1 MEIKHII
8 EIYFDNKVKRKDL
21 CQFKQKTKKGN
32 IIEGYICRKPNEY
45 LGSMFIEKVNNEYNP
60 QFVHSM
66 PKIHYYSKK
75 IEGIETEEIIFHEK
89 LDGTCIIYY
98 PLYQDGEIIEVIPK
112 TRNTVIAD
120 DFIFDLLEK
129 AITYPIEEIVR
140 EYDMILMFELY
151 GVLNQHEIYNPD
163 AYCSLALIGAYSIT
177 VKYMCSNSTLDI
189 LAEKFALKRPKKL
202 IYVKGHQGIYII
214 TSISPYL
221 YRYLEKDKISL
232 HRSLFAS
239 LSELTQGIK
248 KILSWVNQESYNIN
262 SFILTEGVVAN
273 MQKQIGGYLKV
284 KPEEIELKHK
294 GIPTIEIKK
303 EVRKYWDEY
312 GSKIETIYKQDK
324 KHYLNYVKENL
335 AEDFPIDIVESNKT
349 EKRIE
354 KIFFTIWGAKTVPI
368 GIQEIARTLCEE
380 NPELSLSE
388 IMEIFSQQYPQKKN
402 QARMVYSICKKIKE
416 RDRK

>member
-1 MEIKHII
+1 MKINHII
-8 EIYFDNKVKRKDL
+8 ETYFDNKVKKKDL
-21 CQFKQKTKKGN
+21 YQFKQKTKKGN

-45 LGSMFIEKVNNEYNP
+45 LGSMFIEKVNNEDNP
-60 QFVHSM
+60 QFIHSM

-89 LDGTCIIYY
+89 LDGSCIIYY
-98 PLYQDGEIIEVIPK
+98 PLYQDGEVIEVIPK

-120 DFIFDLLEK
+120 DFIFNLLKK
-129 AITYPIEEIVR
+129 AITYPIEEIVK
-140 EYDMILMFELY
+140 EYDIVLMFELY

-163 AYCSLALIGAYSIT
+163 TYCSLTLIGGYSINT
-177 VKYMCSNSTLDI
+177 NQMYSNSMLDSF
-189 LAEKFALKRPKKL
+189 AEKYNLKRPRHL
-202 IYVKGHQGIYII
+202 ITVHGFRDVYFI
-214 TSISPYL
+214 TFISPYL
-221 YRYLEKDKISL
+221 QIYYRNDRTSI
-232 HRSLFAS
+232 HTS
-239 LSELTQGIK
+239 LSEVVQKIK
-248 KILSWVNQESYNIN
+248 KILSQVNQESYNIN
-262 SFILTEGVVAN
+262 GFVLTEGVVAN

-312 GSKIETIYKQDK
+312 GSKIEAIYKQDK

-349 EKRIE
+349 KKRIE
-354 KIFFTIWGAKTVPI
+354 KIFFTIWDAKTVPI

-388 IMEIFSQQYPQKKN
+388 IMDIFSQQYPQKKN
-402 QARMVYSICKKIKE
+402 QARMVYSVCKKIKGG
-416 RDRK
+416 D

>member
-1 MEIKHII
+1 MSINHII
-8 EIYFDNKVKRKDL
+8 ETYFDDKVKKKDL
-21 CQFKQKTKKGN
+21 YQFKQKTKKGN

-45 LGSMFIEKVNNEYNP
+45 LGSMFIEKVNNEDNP
-60 QFVHSM
+60 QFIHSM

-89 LDGTCIIYY
+89 LDGSCIIYY
-98 PLYQDGEIIEVIPK
+98 PLYQDGEVIEVIPK

-120 DFIFDLLEK
+120 DFIFNLLKK
-129 AITYPIEEIVR
+129 AITYPIEKIVK
-140 EYDMILMFELY
+140 EYDIVLMFELY

-163 AYCSLALIGAYSIT
+163 AYCSLTLIGGYSINT
-177 VKYMCSNSTLDI
+177 NQMYSNSMLDSF
-189 LAEKFALKRPKKL
+189 AEKYNLKRPRHL
-202 IYVKGHQGIYII
+202 ITVHGFRGVYFI
-214 TSISPYL
+214 TFISPYL
-221 YRYLEKDKISL
+221 QIYYRNDRISM
-232 HRSLFAS
+232 HTS
-239 LSELTQGIK
+239 LSEVIQKIK
-248 KILSWVNQESYNIN
+248 KILSQVNQESYNIN
-262 SFILTEGVVAN
+262 GFALTEGVVAN

-349 EKRIE
+349 KKRIE
-354 KIFFTIWGAKTVPI
+354 KIFFAIWDAKTVPI

-380 NPELSLSE
+380 NPELSLPE
-388 IMEIFSQQYPQKKN
+388 IMNIFSQQYPQKKN
-402 QARMVYSICKKIKE
+402 QARMVYSICKKIKGE
-416 RDRK
+416 D

>member
-1 MEIKHII
+1 MRINHII
-8 EIYFDNKVKRKDL
+8 ETYFDNKVKKKDL
-21 CQFKQKTKKGN
+21 YQFKQKTKKGN
-32 IIEGYICRKPNEY
+32 IIEGYICRKSNEY
-45 LGSMFIEKVNNEYNP
+45 LGSMFIEKVNNEDNP
-60 QFVHSM
+60 QFIHSM

-75 IEGIETEEIIFHEK
+75 IEGIEIEEIIFHEK
-89 LDGTCIIYY
+89 LDGSWIICY
-98 PLYQDGEIIEVIPK
+98 PLYQDGEVIEVIPK

-120 DFIFDLLEK
+120 DFIFNLLKK
-129 AITYPIEEIVR
+129 AITYPIEEIVK
-140 EYDMILMFELY
+140 EYDIVLMFELY

-163 AYCSLALIGAYSIT
+163 AYCSLTLIGGYSINT
-177 VKYMCSNSTLDI
+177 NQMYSNSMLDSF
-189 LAEKFALKRPKKL
+189 AEKYNLKRPRHL
-202 IYVKGHQGIYII
+202 ITVHGFRGVYFI
-214 TSISPYL
+214 TFISPYL
-221 YRYLEKDKISL
+221 QIYYHNDRISV
-232 HRSLFAS
+232 HTS
-239 LSELTQGIK
+239 LSEVIQEIK
-248 KILSWVNQESYNIN
+248 KILSQVNQESYNIN
-262 SFILTEGVVAN
+262 GFVLTEGVVAN

-349 EKRIE
+349 KKRIE
-354 KIFFTIWGAKTVPI
+354 KIFFTIWDAKTVPI

-388 IMEIFSQQYPQKKN
+388 IMNIFSQQYPQKKN
-402 QARMVYSICKKIKE
+402 QARMVYSICKKIKGE
-416 RDRK
+416 D

>member
-1 MEIKHII
+1 MSINQII
-8 EIYFDNKVKRKDL
+8 ETYFNNKVKKKDL
-21 CQFKQKTKKGN
+21 YQFKQKTKKGN

-45 LGSMFIEKVNNEYNP
+45 LGSMFIEKVNNEDNP
-60 QFVHSM
+60 QFIHSM

-75 IEGIETEEIIFHEK
+75 LENIQIEKITFHEK
-89 LDGTCIIYY
+89 LDGSCIIYY
-98 PLYQDGEIIEVIPK
+98 PLYQNGKIIEVIPK

-120 DFIFDLLEK
+120 DFIFNLLK
-129 AITYPIEEIVR
+129 KTITHPIEKIIK
-140 EYDMILMFELY
+140 EYDTVLMFELY

-163 AYCSLALIGAYSIT
+163 AYCSLTLIGGYSINT
-177 VKYMCSNSTLDI
+177 NQMYSNSMLDSF
-189 LAEKFALKRPKKL
+189 AEKYNLKRPSHL
-202 IYVKGHQGIYII
+202 ITVHGFRGVYFI
-214 TSISPYL
+214 TFISPYL
-221 YRYLEKDKISL
+221 QLYYRNDRTSM
-232 HRSLFAS
+232 HTS
-239 LSELTQGIK
+239 LSEVIQKIK
-248 KILSWVNQESYNIN
+248 KILSQVNQESYNIN
-262 SFILTEGVVAN
+262 GFVLTEGVVAN

-312 GSKIETIYKQDK
+312 GSKIEAIYKQDK

-349 EKRIE
+349 KKRIE
-354 KIFFTIWGAKTVPI
+354 KIFFTIWDAKTVPI

-388 IMEIFSQQYPQKKN
+388 IMNIFSQQYPQKKN
-402 QARMVYSICKKIKE
+402 QARMVYSICKKIKGE
-416 RDRK
+416 D

>member
-1 MEIKHII
+1 MKINHII
-8 EIYFDNKVKRKDL
+8 ETYFDNKVKKKDL
-21 CQFKQKTKKGN
+21 YQFKQKTKKGN

-45 LGSMFIEKVNNEYNP
+45 LGSMFIEKVNNEDNP
-60 QFVHSM
+60 QFIHSM

-89 LDGTCIIYY
+89 LDGSCIIYY
-98 PLYQDGEIIEVIPK
+98 PLYQDGEVIEVIPK

-120 DFIFDLLEK
+120 DFIFNLLKK
-129 AITYPIEEIVR
+129 AITYPIEEIVK
-140 EYDMILMFELY
+140 EYDIVLMFELY

-163 AYCSLALIGAYSIT
+163 AYCSLTLIGGYSINT
-177 VKYMCSNSTLDI
+177 NQMYSNSMLDSF
-189 LAEKFALKRPKKL
+189 AEKYNLKRPRHL
-202 IYVKGHQGIYII
+202 ITVHGFRGVYFI
-214 TSISPYL
+214 TFISPYL
-221 YRYLEKDKISL
+221 QIYYRNDRTSM
-232 HRSLFAS
+232 HTS
-239 LSELTQGIK
+239 LSEVIQKIK
-248 KILSWVNQESYNIN
+248 KILSQVNQESYNIN
-262 SFILTEGVVAN
+262 GFALTEGVVAN

-312 GSKIETIYKQDK
+312 GSKIEAIYKQDK

-349 EKRIE
+349 KKRIE
-354 KIFFTIWGAKTVPI
+354 KIFFTIWDAKTVPI

-388 IMEIFSQQYPQKKN
+388 IMNIFSQQYPQKKN
-402 QARMVYSICKKIKE
+402 QARMVYSICKKIKGE
-416 RDRK
+416 D

>member
-1 MEIKHII
+1 MSINQII
-8 EIYFDNKVKRKDL
+8 ETYFNNKVKKKDL
-21 CQFKQKTKKGN
+21 YQFKQKTKKGN

-45 LGSMFIEKVNNEYNP
+45 LGSMFIEKVNNEDNP
-60 QFVHSM
+60 QFIHSM

-89 LDGTCIIYY
+89 LDGSCIIYY
-98 PLYQDGEIIEVIPK
+98 PLYQDGEVIEVIPK

-120 DFIFDLLEK
+120 DFIFNLLKK
-129 AITYPIEEIVR
+129 AITYPIEEIVK
-140 EYDMILMFELY
+140 EYDIVLMFELY

-163 AYCSLALIGAYSIT
+163 AYCSLTLIGGYSINT
-177 VKYMCSNSTLDI
+177 NQMYSNSMLDSF
-189 LAEKFALKRPKKL
+189 AEKYNLKRPRHL
-202 IYVKGHQGIYII
+202 ITVHGFQGVYFI
-214 TSISPYL
+214 TFISPYL
-221 YRYLEKDKISL
+221 QIYYRNDRTSMYT
-232 HRSLFAS
+232 S
-239 LSELTQGIK
+239 LSEVIQKIK
-248 KILSWVNQESYNIN
+248 KILSQVNQESYNIN
-262 SFILTEGVVAN
+262 GFALTEGVVAN

-312 GSKIETIYKQDK
+312 GSKIEAIYKQDK

-349 EKRIE
+349 KKRIE
-354 KIFFTIWGAKTVPI
+354 KIFFTIWDAKTVPI

-388 IMEIFSQQYPQKKN
+388 IMNIFSQQYPQKKN
-402 QARMVYSICKKIKE
+402 QARMVYSICKKIKGE
-416 RDRK
+416 D

>member
-1 MEIKHII
+1 MSINQII
-8 EIYFDNKVKRKDL
+8 ETYFNNKVKKKDL
-21 CQFKQKTKKGN
+21 YQFKQKTKKGN

-45 LGSMFIEKVNNEYNP
+45 LGSMFIEKVNNEDNP
-60 QFVHSM
+60 QFIHSM

-89 LDGTCIIYY
+89 LDGSCIIYY
-98 PLYQDGEIIEVIPK
+98 PLYQDGEVIEVIPK

-120 DFIFDLLEK
+120 DFIFNLLKK
-129 AITYPIEEIVR
+129 AITYPIEKIVK
-140 EYDMILMFELY
+140 EYDIVLMFELY

-163 AYCSLALIGAYSIT
+163 AYCSLTLIGGYSINT
-177 VKYMCSNSTLDI
+177 NQMYSNSMLDSF
-189 LAEKFALKRPKKL
+189 AEKYNLKRPRHL
-202 IYVKGHQGIYII
+202 ITVHGFQGVYFI
-214 TSISPYL
+214 TFISPYL
-221 YRYLEKDKISL
+221 QIYYRNDRTSM
-232 HRSLFAS
+232 HTS
-239 LSELTQGIK
+239 LSEVIQKIK
-248 KILSWVNQESYNIN
+248 KILSQVNQESYNIN
-262 SFILTEGVVAN
+262 GFALTEGVVAN

-312 GSKIETIYKQDK
+312 GSKIEAIYKQDK

-349 EKRIE
+349 KKRIE
-354 KIFFTIWGAKTVPI
+354 KIFFTIWDAKTVPI

-380 NPELSLSE
+380 NPELSLPE
-388 IMEIFSQQYPQKKN
+388 IMNIFSQQYPQKKN
-402 QARMVYSICKKIKE
+402 QARMVYSICKKIKGE
-416 RDRK
+416 D

>member
-1 MEIKHII
+1 MSINHII
-8 EIYFDNKVKRKDL
+8 ETYFNNKVKKKDL
-21 CQFKQKTKKGN
+21 YQFKQKTKKGN

-45 LGSMFIEKVNNEYNP
+45 LGSMFIEKVNNEDNP
-60 QFVHSM
+60 QFIHSM

-89 LDGTCIIYY
+89 LDGSCIIYY
-98 PLYQDGEIIEVIPK
+98 PLYQDGEVIEVIPK

-120 DFIFDLLEK
+120 DFIFNLLKK
-129 AITYPIEEIVR
+129 AITYPIEEIVK
-140 EYDMILMFELY
+140 EYDIVLMFELY

-163 AYCSLALIGAYSIT
+163 AYCSLTLIGGYSINT
-177 VKYMCSNSTLDI
+177 NQMYSNSMLDSF
-189 LAEKFALKRPKKL
+189 AEKYNLKRPRHL
-202 IYVKGHQGIYII
+202 ITVHGFQGVYFI
-214 TSISPYL
+214 TFISPYL
-221 YRYLEKDKISL
+221 QIYYRNDRTSM
-232 HRSLFAS
+232 HTS
-239 LSELTQGIK
+239 LSEVIQKIK
-248 KILSWVNQESYNIN
+248 KILSQVNQESYNIN
-262 SFILTEGVVAN
+262 GFVLTEGVVAN

-349 EKRIE
+349 KKRIE
-354 KIFFTIWGAKTVPI
+354 KIFFTIWDAKTVPI

-388 IMEIFSQQYPQKKN
+388 IMNIFSQQYPQKKN
-402 QARMVYSICKKIKE
+402 QARMVYSICKKIKGE
-416 RDRK
+416 D

>member
-1 MEIKHII
+1 MRINHII
-8 EIYFDNKVKRKDL
+8 ETYFDNKVKKKDL
-21 CQFKQKTKKGN
+21 YQFKQKTKKGN

-45 LGSMFIEKVNNEYNP
+45 LGSMFIEKVNNEDNP
-60 QFVHSM
+60 QFIHSM
-66 PKIHYYSKK
+66 PKIHYYSKR

-89 LDGTCIIYY
+89 LDGSCIIYY
-98 PLYQDGEIIEVIPK
+98 PLYQDGEVIEVIPK

-120 DFIFDLLEK
+120 DFIFNLLK
-129 AITYPIEEIVR
+129 KTITHPIEKIIK
-140 EYDMILMFELY
+140 EYDTVLMFELY

-163 AYCSLALIGAYSIT
+163 AYCSLTLIGGYSINT
-177 VKYMCSNSTLDI
+177 NQMYSNSMLDSF
-189 LAEKFALKRPKKL
+189 AEKYNLKRPRHL
-202 IYVKGHQGIYII
+202 ITVHGFRGVYFI
-214 TSISPYL
+214 TFISPYL
-221 YRYLEKDKISL
+221 QIYYHNDRTSM
-232 HRSLFAS
+232 HTS
-239 LSELTQGIK
+239 LSEVIQKIK
-248 KILSWVNQESYNIN
+248 KILSRVNQESYNIN
-262 SFILTEGVVAN
+262 GFALTEGVVAN

-312 GSKIETIYKQDK
+312 GSKIEAIYKQDK

-349 EKRIE
+349 KKRIE
-354 KIFFTIWGAKTVPI
+354 KTFFTIWDAKTVPI

-388 IMEIFSQQYPQKKN
+388 IMNIFSQQYPQKKN
-402 QARMVYSICKKIKE
+402 QARMVYSICKKIKGE
-416 RDRK
+416 D

>member
-1 MEIKHII
+1 MKINHII
-8 EIYFDNKVKRKDL
+8 ETYFDNKVKKKDL
-21 CQFKQKTKKGN
+21 YQFKQKTKKGN

-45 LGSMFIEKVNNEYNP
+45 LGSMFIEKVNNKDNP
-60 QFVHSM
+60 QFIHSM

-89 LDGTCIIYY
+89 LDGSCIIYY
-98 PLYQDGEIIEVIPK
+98 PLYQDGEVIEVIPK

-120 DFIFDLLEK
+120 DFIFNLLKK
-129 AITYPIEEIVR
+129 AITYPIEEIVK
-140 EYDMILMFELY
+140 EYNIVLMFELY

-163 AYCSLALIGAYSIT
+163 AYCSLTLIGGYSINT
-177 VKYMCSNSTLDI
+177 NQMYSNSMLDSF
-189 LAEKFALKRPKKL
+189 AEKYNLKRPSHL
-202 IYVKGHQGIYII
+202 ITVHGFQGVYFI
-214 TSISPYL
+214 TFISPYL
-221 YRYLEKDKISL
+221 QIYYRNDRTSMYT
-232 HRSLFAS
+232 S
-239 LSELTQGIK
+239 LSEVIQKIK
-248 KILSWVNQESYNIN
+248 KILSQVNQESYNIN
-262 SFILTEGVVAN
+262 GFALTEGVVAN

-312 GSKIETIYKQDK
+312 GSKIEAIYKQDK

-349 EKRIE
+349 KKRIE
-354 KIFFTIWGAKTVPI
+354 KIFFTIWDTKTVPI

-380 NPELSLSE
+380 NPELSLPE
-388 IMEIFSQQYPQKKN
+388 IMNIFSQQYPQKKN
-402 QARMVYSICKKIKE
+402 QARMVYSICKKIKGE
-416 RDRK
+416 D

>member
-1 MEIKHII
+1 MEINHII
-8 EIYFDNKVKRKDL
+8 ETYFDNKVKKKDL
-21 CQFKQKTKKGN
+21 YQFKQKTKKGN

-45 LGSMFIEKVNNEYNP
+45 LGSMFIEKVNNEDNP
-60 QFVHSM
+60 QFIHSM

-89 LDGTCIIYY
+89 LDGSCVIYY
-98 PLYQDGEIIEVIPK
+98 PLYQDGEVIEVIPK

-120 DFIFDLLEK
+120 DFIFNLLKK
-129 AITYPIEEIVR
+129 AITYPIEKIVK
-140 EYDMILMFELY
+140 EYDIVLMFELY

-163 AYCSLALIGAYSIT
+163 AYCSLTLIGGYSINT
-177 VKYMCSNSTLDI
+177 NQMYSNSMLDSF
-189 LAEKFALKRPKKL
+189 AEKYNLKRPRHL
-202 IYVKGHQGIYII
+202 ITVHGFRGVYFI
-214 TSISPYL
+214 TFISPYL
-221 YRYLEKDKISL
+221 QIYYRNDRTSM
-232 HRSLFAS
+232 HTS
-239 LSELTQGIK
+239 LSEVIQKIK
-248 KILSWVNQESYNIN
+248 KILSQVNQESYNIN
-262 SFILTEGVVAN
+262 GFALTEGVVAN

-312 GSKIETIYKQDK
+312 GSKIEAIYKQDK

-354 KIFFTIWGAKTVPI
+354 KIFFAIWDAKTVPI

-380 NPELSLSE
+380 NPELSLLE
-388 IMEIFSQQYPQKKN
+388 IMNIFSQQYPQKKN
-402 QARMVYSICKKIKE
+402 QARMVYSICKKIKGE
-416 RDRK
+416 D

>member
-1 MEIKHII
+1 MEINHII
-8 EIYFDNKVKRKDL
+8 ETYFNNKVKKKDL
-21 CQFKQKTKKGN
+21 YQFKQKTKKGN

-45 LGSMFIEKVNNEYNP
+45 LGSMFIEKVNNEDNP
-60 QFVHSM
+60 QFIHSM

-89 LDGTCIIYY
+89 LDGSCIIYY
-98 PLYQDGEIIEVIPK
+98 PLYQDGEVIEVIPK

-120 DFIFDLLEK
+120 DFIFNLLKK
-129 AITYPIEEIVR
+129 AITYPIEKIVK
-140 EYDMILMFELY
+140 EYDIVLMFELY

-163 AYCSLALIGAYSIT
+163 AYCSLTLIGGYSINT
-177 VKYMCSNSTLDI
+177 NQMYSNSMLDSF
-189 LAEKFALKRPKKL
+189 AEKYNLRRPRHL
-202 IYVKGHQGIYII
+202 ITVHGLQGVYFI
-214 TSISPYL
+214 TFISPYL
-221 YRYLEKDKISL
+221 QIYYHNDRISM
-232 HRSLFAS
+232 HTS
-239 LSELTQGIK
+239 LSEVIQKIK
-248 KILSWVNQESYNIN
+248 KILSQVNQESYNIN
-262 SFILTEGVVAN
+262 GFALTEGVVAN

-349 EKRIE
+349 KKRIE
-354 KIFFTIWGAKTVPI
+354 KIFFTIWDAKTVPI

-380 NPELSLSE
+380 NPELSLPE
-388 IMEIFSQQYPQKKN
+388 IMNIFSQQYPQKKN
-402 QARMVYSICKKIKE
+402 QARMVYSICKKIKGE
-416 RDRK
+416 D

>member
-1 MEIKHII
+1 MKINHII
-8 EIYFDNKVKRKDL
+8 ETYFDNKVKKKDL
-21 CQFKQKTKKGN
+21 YQFKQKTKKGN

-45 LGSMFIEKVNNEYNP
+45 LGSMFIEKVNNEDNP
-60 QFVHSM
+60 QFIHSM

-89 LDGTCIIYY
+89 LDGSCIIYY
-98 PLYQDGEIIEVIPK
+98 PLYQDGEVIEVIPK

-120 DFIFDLLEK
+120 DFIFNLLKK
-129 AITYPIEEIVR
+129 AITYPIEEIVK
-140 EYDMILMFELY
+140 EYDIVLMFELY

-163 AYCSLALIGAYSIT
+163 AYCSLTLIGGYSINT
-177 VKYMCSNSTLDI
+177 NQMYSNSMLDSF
-189 LAEKFALKRPKKL
+189 AEKYNLKRPRHL
-202 IYVKGHQGIYII
+202 ITVHGFQGVYFI
-214 TSISPYL
+214 TFISPYL
-221 YRYLEKDKISL
+221 QIYYRNDRTSM
-232 HRSLFAS
+232 HTS
-239 LSELTQGIK
+239 LSEVIQKIK
-248 KILSWVNQESYNIN
+248 KILSQVNQESYNIN
-262 SFILTEGVVAN
+262 GFALTEGVVAN

-312 GSKIETIYKQDK
+312 GSKIEAIYKQDN

-349 EKRIE
+349 KKRIE
-354 KIFFTIWGAKTVPI
+354 KIFFTIWDAKTVPI

-388 IMEIFSQQYPQKKN
+388 IMNIFSQQYPQKKN
-402 QARMVYSICKKIKE
+402 QARMVYSICKKIKGE
-416 RDRK
+416 D

>member
-1 MEIKHII
+1 MKINHII
-8 EIYFDNKVKRKDL
+8 ETYFDNKVKKKDL
-21 CQFKQKTKKGN
+21 YQFKQKTKKGN

-45 LGSMFIEKVNNEYNP
+45 LGSMFIEKVNNEDNP
-60 QFVHSM
+60 QFIHSM

-89 LDGTCIIYY
+89 LDGSCIIYY
-98 PLYQDGEIIEVIPK
+98 PLYQDGEVIEVIPK

-120 DFIFDLLEK
+120 DFIFNLLKK
-129 AITYPIEEIVR
+129 AITYPIEEIVK
-140 EYDMILMFELY
+140 EYDIVLMFELY

-163 AYCSLALIGAYSIT
+163 AYCSLTLIGGYSINT
-177 VKYMCSNSTLDI
+177 NQMYSNSMLDSF
-189 LAEKFALKRPKKL
+189 AEKYNLKRPRHL
-202 IYVKGHQGIYII
+202 ITVHGFQGVYFI
-214 TSISPYL
+214 TFISPYL
-221 YRYLEKDKISL
+221 QIYYRNDRISV
-232 HRSLFAS
+232 HAS
-239 LSELTQGIK
+239 LSEVIQEIK
-248 KILSWVNQESYNIN
+248 KILSQVNQESYNIN
-262 SFILTEGVVAN
+262 GFVLTEGVVAN

-349 EKRIE
+349 KKRIE
-354 KIFFTIWGAKTVPI
+354 KIFFTIWDAKTVPI

-388 IMEIFSQQYPQKKN
+388 IMNIFSQQYPQKKN
-402 QARMVYSICKKIKE
+402 QARMVYSICKKIKGE
-416 RDRK
+416 D

>member
-1 MEIKHII
+1 MSINHVI
-8 EIYFDNKVKRKDL
+8 ETYFNNKVKKKDL
-21 CQFKQKTKKGN
+21 YQFKQKTKKGN

-45 LGSMFIEKVNNEYNP
+45 LGSMFIEKVNNEDNP
-60 QFVHSM
+60 QFIHSM

-89 LDGTCIIYY
+89 LDGSCIIYY
-98 PLYQDGEIIEVIPK
+98 PLYQDGGVIEVIPK

-120 DFIFDLLEK
+120 DFIFNLLK
-129 AITYPIEEIVR
+129 KTITYPIEEIVK
-140 EYDMILMFELY
+140 EYDIVLMFELY

-163 AYCSLALIGAYSIT
+163 AYCSLTLIGGYSINT
-177 VKYMCSNSTLDI
+177 NQMYPNSMLDSF
-189 LAEKFALKRPKKL
+189 AEKYNLKRPRHL
-202 IYVKGHQGIYII
+202 ITVHGFRGVYFI
-214 TSISPYL
+214 TFISPYL
-221 YRYLEKDKISL
+221 QIYYRNDRTSM
-232 HRSLFAS
+232 HTS
-239 LSELTQGIK
+239 LSEVIQKIK
-248 KILSWVNQESYNIN
+248 KILSQVNQESYNIN
-262 SFILTEGVVAN
+262 GFALTEGVVAN

-312 GSKIETIYKQDK
+312 GSKIEAIYKQDK

-349 EKRIE
+349 KKRIE
-354 KIFFTIWGAKTVPI
+354 KIFFTIWDAKTVPI

-388 IMEIFSQQYPQKKN
+388 IMNIFSQQYPQKKN
-402 QARMVYSICKKIKE
+402 QARMVYSICKKIKGE
-416 RDRK
+416 D

>member
-1 MEIKHII
+1 MEINHII
-8 EIYFDNKVKRKDL
+8 ETYFDNKVKKKDL
-21 CQFKQKTKKGN
+21 YQFKQKTKKGN

-45 LGSMFIEKVNNEYNP
+45 LGSMFIEKVNNEDNP
-60 QFVHSM
+60 QFIHSM

-89 LDGTCIIYY
+89 LDGSCIIYY
-98 PLYQDGEIIEVIPK
+98 PLYQDGEVIEVIPK

-120 DFIFDLLEK
+120 DFIFNLLKK
-129 AITYPIEEIVR
+129 AITYPIEKIVK
-140 EYDMILMFELY
+140 EYDIVLMFELY

-163 AYCSLALIGAYSIT
+163 AYCSLTLIGGYSINT
-177 VKYMCSNSTLDI
+177 NQMYSNSMLDSF
-189 LAEKFALKRPKKL
+189 AEKYNLKRPRHL
-202 IYVKGHQGIYII
+202 ITVHGVQGVYFI
-214 TSISPYL
+214 TFISPYL
-221 YRYLEKDKISL
+221 QIYYRNDRISM
-232 HRSLFAS
+232 HTS
-239 LSELTQGIK
+239 LSEVIQKIK
-248 KILSWVNQESYNIN
+248 KILSQVNQESYNIN
-262 SFILTEGVVAN
+262 GFALTEGVVAN

-349 EKRIE
+349 KKRIE
-354 KIFFTIWGAKTVPI
+354 KIFFTIWDAKTVPI

-380 NPELSLSE
+380 NPELSLPE
-388 IMEIFSQQYPQKKN
+388 IMNIFSQQYPQKKN
-402 QARMVYSICKKIKE
+402 QARMVYSICKKIKGE
-416 RDRK
+416 D

>member
-1 MEIKHII
+1 MRINHII
-8 EIYFDNKVKRKDL
+8 ETYFGNKVKKKDL
-21 CQFKQKTKKGN
+21 YQFKQKTKKGN

-45 LGSMFIEKVNNEYNP
+45 LGSMFIEKVNNEDNP
-60 QFVHSM
+60 QFIHSM

-89 LDGTCIIYY
+89 LDGSCIIYY
-98 PLYQDGEIIEVIPK
+98 PLYQDGEVIEVIPK

-120 DFIFDLLEK
+120 DFIFNLLKK
-129 AITYPIEEIVR
+129 AITYPIEKIVK
-140 EYDMILMFELY
+140 EYDIVLMFELY

-163 AYCSLALIGAYSIT
+163 AYCSLTLIGGYSINT
-177 VKYMCSNSTLDI
+177 NQMYSNSMLDSF
-189 LAEKFALKRPKKL
+189 AEKYNLKRPRHL
-202 IYVKGHQGIYII
+202 ITVHGFRGVYFI
-214 TSISPYL
+214 TFISPYL
-221 YRYLEKDKISL
+221 QIYYRNDRTSM
-232 HRSLFAS
+232 HTS
-239 LSELTQGIK
+239 LSEVIQKIK
-248 KILSWVNQESYNIN
+248 KILSQVNQESYNIN
-262 SFILTEGVVAN
+262 GFALTEGVVAN

-312 GSKIETIYKQDK
+312 GSKIEAIYKQDK

-349 EKRIE
+349 QKRIE
-354 KIFFTIWGAKTVPI
+354 KIFFTIWDAKTVPI

-380 NPELSLSE
+380 NPELSLPE
-388 IMEIFSQQYPQKKN
+388 IMNIFSQQYPQKKN
-402 QARMVYSICKKIKE
+402 QARMVYSICKKIKGE
-416 RDRK
+416 D

>member
-1 MEIKHII
+1 MKINHII
-8 EIYFDNKVKRKDL
+8 ETYFDNKVKKKDL
-21 CQFKQKTKKGN
+21 YQFKQKTKKGN
-32 IIEGYICRKPNEY
+32 IIEGYICRKSNEY
-45 LGSMFIEKVNNEYNP
+45 LGSMFIEKVNNEDNP
-60 QFVHSM
+60 QFIHSM

-89 LDGTCIIYY
+89 LDGSCIIYY
-98 PLYQDGEIIEVIPK
+98 PLYQDGEVIEVIPK

-120 DFIFDLLEK
+120 DFIFNLLKK
-129 AITYPIEEIVR
+129 AITYPIEKIVK
-140 EYDMILMFELY
+140 EYDIVLMFELY

-163 AYCSLALIGAYSIT
+163 AYCSLTLIGGYSINT
-177 VKYMCSNSTLDI
+177 NQMYSNSMLDSF
-189 LAEKFALKRPKKL
+189 AEKYNLKRPRHL
-202 IYVKGHQGIYII
+202 ITVHGFQGVYFI
-214 TSISPYL
+214 TFISPYL
-221 YRYLEKDKISL
+221 QIYYHNDRTSM
-232 HRSLFAS
+232 HTS
-239 LSELTQGIK
+239 LSEVIQKIK
-248 KILSWVNQESYNIN
+248 KILSQVNQESYNIN
-262 SFILTEGVVAN
+262 GFALTEGVVAN

-312 GSKIETIYKQDK
+312 GSKIEAIYKQDK

-349 EKRIE
+349 KKRIE
-354 KIFFTIWGAKTVPI
+354 KIFFTIWDAKTVPI

-388 IMEIFSQQYPQKKN
+388 IMNIFSQQYPQKKN
-402 QARMVYSICKKIKE
+402 QARMVYSICKKIKGE
-416 RDRK
+416 D

>member
-1 MEIKHII
+1 MEINHII
-8 EIYFDNKVKRKDL
+8 ETYFDNKVKKKDL
-21 CQFKQKTKKGN
+21 YQFKQKTKKGN

-45 LGSMFIEKVNNEYNP
+45 LGSMFIEKVNNEDNP
-60 QFVHSM
+60 QFIHSM

-89 LDGTCIIYY
+89 LDGSCVIYY
-98 PLYQDGEIIEVIPK
+98 PLYQDGEVIEVIPK

-120 DFIFDLLEK
+120 DFIFNLLKK
-129 AITYPIEEIVR
+129 AITYPIEKIVK
-140 EYDMILMFELY
+140 EYDIVLMFELY

-163 AYCSLALIGAYSIT
+163 AYCSLTLIGGYSINT
-177 VKYMCSNSTLDI
+177 NQMYSNSMLDSF
-189 LAEKFALKRPKKL
+189 AEKYNLKRPRHL
-202 IYVKGHQGIYII
+202 ITVHGFRGVYFI
-214 TSISPYL
+214 TFISPYL
-221 YRYLEKDKISL
+221 QIYYRNDRISM
-232 HRSLFAS
+232 HTS
-239 LSELTQGIK
+239 LSEVIQKIK
-248 KILSWVNQESYNIN
+248 KILSQVNQESYNIN
-262 SFILTEGVVAN
+262 GFALTEGVVAN

-312 GSKIETIYKQDK
+312 GSKIEAIYKQDK

-354 KIFFTIWGAKTVPI
+354 KIFFAIWDAKTVPI

-380 NPELSLSE
+380 NPELSLPE
-388 IMEIFSQQYPQKKN
+388 IMNIFSQQYPQKKN
-402 QARMVYSICKKIKE
+402 QARMVYSICKKIKGE
-416 RDRK
+416 D

>member
-1 MEIKHII
+1 MRINHII
-8 EIYFDNKVKRKDL
+8 ETYFDNKVKKKDL
-21 CQFKQKTKKGN
+21 YQFKQKTKKGN

-45 LGSMFIEKVNNEYNP
+45 LGSMFIEKVNNEDNP
-60 QFVHSM
+60 QFIHSM

-89 LDGTCIIYY
+89 LDGSCIIYY
-98 PLYQDGEIIEVIPK
+98 PLYQDGEVIEVIPK

-120 DFIFDLLEK
+120 DFIFNLLKK
-129 AITYPIEEIVR
+129 AITYPIEKIVK
-140 EYDMILMFELY
+140 EYDIVLMFELY

-163 AYCSLALIGAYSIT
+163 AYCSLTLIGGYSINT
-177 VKYMCSNSTLDI
+177 NQMYSNSMLDSF
-189 LAEKFALKRPKKL
+189 AEKYNLKRPRHL
-202 IYVKGHQGIYII
+202 ITVHGFRGVYFI
-214 TSISPYL
+214 TFISPYL
-221 YRYLEKDKISL
+221 QIYYRNDRISM
-232 HRSLFAS
+232 HTS
-239 LSELTQGIK
+239 LSEVIQKIK
-248 KILSWVNQESYNIN
+248 KILSQVNQESYNIN
-262 SFILTEGVVAN
+262 GFALTEGVVAN

-349 EKRIE
+349 KKRIE
-354 KIFFTIWGAKTVPI
+354 KIFFTIWDAKTVPI

-380 NPELSLSE
+380 NPELSLPE
-388 IMEIFSQQYPQKKN
+388 IMNIFSQQYPQKKN
-402 QARMVYSICKKIKE
+402 QARMVYSICKKIKGE
-416 RDRK
+416 D

>member
-1 MEIKHII
+1 MKINHII
-8 EIYFDNKVKRKDL
+8 ETYFDNKVKKKDL
-21 CQFKQKTKKGN
+21 YQFKQKTKKGN

-45 LGSMFIEKVNNEYNP
+45 LGSMFIEKVNNEDNP
-60 QFVHSM
+60 QFIHSM

-75 IEGIETEEIIFHEK
+75 IEDIETEEIIFHEK
-89 LDGTCIIYY
+89 LDGSCIIYY
-98 PLYQDGEIIEVIPK
+98 PLYQDGEVIEVIPK

-120 DFIFDLLEK
+120 DFIFNLLK
-129 AITYPIEEIVR
+129 KTITYPIEEIVK
-140 EYDMILMFELY
+140 EYDIVLMFELY

-163 AYCSLALIGAYSIT
+163 AYCSLTLIGGYSININQM
-177 VKYMCSNSTLDI
+177 YSNSMLDSF
-189 LAEKFALKRPKKL
+189 AEKYNLKRPRHL
-202 IYVKGHQGIYII
+202 ITVHGFRGVYFI
-214 TSISPYL
+214 TFISPYL
-221 YRYLEKDKISL
+221 QIYYRNNRTSV
-232 HRSLFAS
+232 HAS
-239 LSELTQGIK
+239 LSEVIQQIK
-248 KILSWVNQESYNIN
+248 KILSQVNQESYNIN
-262 SFILTEGVVAN
+262 GFALTEGVVAN

-312 GSKIETIYKQDK
+312 GSKIEAIYKQDK

-349 EKRIE
+349 KKRIE
-354 KIFFTIWGAKTVPI
+354 KIFFTIWDAKTVPI

-388 IMEIFSQQYPQKKN
+388 IMNIFSQQYPQKKN
-402 QARMVYSICKKIKE
+402 QARMVYSICKKNK
-416 RDRK
+416 RRGLKNGD